1 MATPKYLNMNEMLAV
16 LAEAK
21 KESTRNW
28 AVCLFAFRFGL
39 RCQEIANLTLDSV
52 KSGVLDIQRLK
63 GSEHTVD
70 EITSDPNPLLD
81 AQAALA
87 AWMRERNRAG
97 ETSIFLFVSR
107 LGSGMTPRAIYN
119 IFEDAAY
126 RAGIDSARR
135 NIHIAKHSL
144 GVALRKA
151 GVDLATIAKT
161 LGHKD
166 PATTIRYYQHVDRDE
181 VKVAVQSAFR
191 KLAPAAA

>member
-21 KESTRNW
+21 RESMRNW
-28 AVCLFAFRFGL
+28 AICLFAFRFGL
-39 RCQEIANLTLDSV
+39 RCQEIASLQTLHV
-52 KSGVLDIQRLK
+52 KDGVLEVKRLK

-81 AQAALA
+81 AQAALS
-87 AWMRERNRAG
+87 AWIRERTRKG
-97 ETSIFLFVSR
+97 ETSVFLFVSR

-126 RAGIDSARR
+126 RAGIDAERR

-144 GVALRKA
+144 GVCLRKA

-181 VKVAVQSAFR
+181 VKIAVTNAFR
-191 KLAPAAA
+191 KLATVAA

>member
-1 MATPKYLNMNEMLAV
+1 MATPRYLNMNEMLAV

-21 KESTRNW
+21 KVSDRNW
-28 AVCLFAFRFGL
+28 AICLFAFRFGL
-39 RCQEIANLTLDSV
+39 RCQEIASLTLDNV
-52 KSGVLDIQRLK
+52 KSGVLDVQRLK

-70 EITSDPNPLLD
+70 EITSDPNPLLG
-81 AQAALA
+81 AQAALN
-87 AWMRERNRAG
+87 AWMRERRD
-97 ETSIFLFVSR
+97 ETSVFLFVSR
-107 LGSGMTPRAIYN
+107 LGSGMTPRAVYN

-126 RAGIDSARR
+126 RAGIDAARR

-144 GVALRKA
+144 GVSLRKA

-181 VKVAVQSAFR
+181 VKVAVTGAFR
-191 KLAPAAA
+191 KLAPATV

>member
-1 MATPKYLNMNEMLAV
+1 MATPKYLNMNEMLTV
-16 LAEAK
+16 LAKAK
-21 KESTRNW
+21 HESIRNW
-28 AVCLFAFRFGL
+28 AICLFAFRFGL
-39 RCQEIANLTLDSV
+39 RCQEIASLTLDNV
-52 KSGVLDIQRLK
+52 KGGVLDIQRLK
-63 GSEHTVD
+63 GSEHTID

-81 AQAALA
+81 AQAALS
-87 AWMRERNRAG
+87 AWMRERNRSG
-97 ETSIFLFVSR
+97 ETSMFLFVSR
-107 LGSGMTPRAIYN
+107 LGFGMTPRAIYN
-119 IFEDAAY
+119 IFADAAY
-126 RAGIDSARR
+126 RAGIDADRR

>member
-1 MATPKYLNMNEMLAV
+1 MATLKYLNMNEMLAV
-16 LAEAK
+16 LTEAK
-21 KESTRNW
+21 KQSARNW
-28 AVCLFAFRFGL
+28 AICLFAFRFGL
-39 RCQEIANLTLDSV
+39 RCQELASLTLDNV
-52 KSGVLDIQRLK
+52 KGGTLDVQRLK

-81 AQAALA
+81 TQAALH

-126 RAGIDSARR
+126 HAGIDADRR

-144 GVALRKA
+144 GVCLRKA

-181 VKVAVQSAFR
+181 VKVAVTSAFR
-191 KLAPAAA
+191 KLASVA